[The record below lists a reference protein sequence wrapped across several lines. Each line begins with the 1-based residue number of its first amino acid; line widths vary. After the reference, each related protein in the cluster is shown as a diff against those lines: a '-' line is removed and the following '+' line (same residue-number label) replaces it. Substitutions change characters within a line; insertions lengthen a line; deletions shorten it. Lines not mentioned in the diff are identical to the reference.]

1 MIVWRDLAGVGS
13 EASADP
19 YAVTIGV
26 YDGVHL
32 GHREVIARTRE
43 TADRLGVAVAVVT
56 FDPNPL
62 ALLRP
67 DAAPKA
73 LASLD
78 RRLALFE
85 VVGVDAVVVLPFT
98 RALAAVSPADF
109 VTTCLTGALR
119 ARAVVVGAGFR
130 FGHKAAGDVKLLRSL
145 GARSGF
151 EVVEVPLV
159 RRGHTVSSTAIR
171 ASISAGDVHAAWDG
185 LGRPHVVEGPVVVGD
200 RRGRE
205 LGYPTANL
213 AVPEAYAVPP
223 DGVYA
228 GWLVR
233 AEGTR
238 LPAAISVGTNPTFG
252 PHVRRVEA
260 YVLDRTDLE
269 LYGEH
274 VAIEFGW
281 WLRGMVAYEGI
292 DPLLVQMADD
302 VERTR
307 ELILRETEPPL
318 A

>member
-1 MIVWRDLAGVGS
+1 MIVWRSLEEVRAGAVG
-13 EASADP
+13 P

-32 GHREVIARTRE
+32 GHREVIGRAVE
-43 TADRLGVAVAVVT
+43 VGAGLGIGAAVVT
-56 FDPNPL
+56 FDPHPL
-62 ALLRP
+62 AVLRP

-73 LASLD
+73 LASLE
-78 RRLALFE
+78 RRLALFADL
-85 VVGVDAVVVLPFT
+85 GVAAVLVLPFS
-98 RALAAVSPADF
+98 RELAALSPAEF
-109 VTTCLTGALR
+109 ATSYLVEALQ

-130 FGHKAAGDVKLLRSL
+130 FGAKAKGDVAYLRTV
-145 GARSGF
+145 APRSGF
-151 EVVEVPLV
+151 EVHEVPLV

-171 ASISAGDVHAAWDG
+171 ASISAGDVTAAWQG

-233 AEGTR
+233 ADGTR
-238 LPAAISVGTNPTFG
+238 LAAAISVGTNPTFG

-269 LYGEH
+269 LYGEQ

-292 DPLLVQMADD
+292 EPLLVQMADD

-307 ELILRETEPPL
+307 QLT

>member
-1 MIVWRDLAGVGS
+1 MIVWRGLDEVPESAG
-13 EASADP
+13 P
-19 YAVTIGV
+19 YAVTIGTL
-26 YDGVHL
+26 DGVHL

-43 TADRLGVAVAVVT
+43 VATGLGVGTAVLT
-56 FDPNPL
+56 FDPHPL
-62 ALLRP
+62 TVVRP

-78 RRLALFE
+78 RRLAILADL
-85 VVGVDAVVVLPFT
+85 GVDAVLVVPFT
-98 RALAAVSPADF
+98 PELAAVSAPGF
-109 VTTCLTGALR
+109 VARYLVDTLH

-130 FGHKAAGDVKLLRSL
+130 FGHRAAGDVALLRTIA
-145 GARSGF
+145 ARSGF
-151 EVVEVPLV
+151 EVHDVALV

-171 ASISAGDVHAAWDG
+171 DSIKAGDVTSAWQA
-185 LGRPHVVEGPVVVGD
+185 LGRPHVVEGTVVVGD

-233 AEGTR
+233 ADGTR

-252 PHVRRVEA
+252 PHARRVEA
-260 YVLDRTDLE
+260 YVLDRDDLE
-269 LYGEH
+269 LYGEQ

-281 WLRGMVAYEGI
+281 WLRDMVAYEGV
-292 DPLLVQMADD
+292 DPLLAQMADD
-302 VERTR
+302 VERSRQLTR
-307 ELILRETEPPL
+307 
-318 A
+318 

>member
-1 MIVWRDLAGVGS
+1 MIVWRGLDEVPESAG
-13 EASADP
+13 P
-19 YAVTIGV
+19 YAVTIGTF
-26 YDGVHL
+26 DGVHL

-43 TADRLGVAVAVVT
+43 VATGLGVGTAVLT
-56 FDPNPL
+56 FDPHPL
-62 ALLRP
+62 TVVRP

-78 RRLALFE
+78 RRLAILAYL
-85 VVGVDAVVVLPFT
+85 GVDAVLVVPFT
-98 RALAAVSPADF
+98 PELAAVSAPDF
-109 VTTCLTGALR
+109 VARYLADTLH

-130 FGHKAAGDVKLLRSL
+130 FGHRAAGDVALLRTIA
-145 GARSGF
+145 ARSGF
-151 EVVEVPLV
+151 EVHDVALV

-171 ASISAGDVHAAWDG
+171 DSIKAGDVTSAWQA
-185 LGRPHVVEGPVVVGD
+185 LGRPHVVEGTVVVGD

-233 AEGTR
+233 ADGTR

-252 PHVRRVEA
+252 PHARRVEA
-260 YVLDRTDLE
+260 YVLDRDDLE
-269 LYGEH
+269 LYGEQ

-281 WLRGMVAYEGI
+281 WLRDMVAYEGV
-292 DPLLVQMADD
+292 DPLLAQMADD
-302 VERTR
+302 VERSR
-307 ELILRETEPPL
+307 QLMR
-318 A
+318 